1 MGWQWGLMQGT
12 ALPANVGFGGGGG
25 GEGRKL
31 QAVHSHHH
39 NVLQFHPKH
48 SVSRT
53 EGGTAVQG
61 WRVAHRAENR
71 NLHMSTREQCPPPP
85 PRGRSLE
92 APISSCLPELCSRR
106 ILSLPSSSPAL
117 GCHPTSGFC
126 SFSLLLQQLRSSQPL
141 RAVPRSWKG
150 PRGQNPT
157 SGWDSLPQ
165 TPLPPHSRLT
175 LRDADVG
182 LLPAVSRRV
191 DNSCELCSV
200 AAPAP
205 HRDIIFAFM

>member
-1 MGWQWGLMQGT
+1 MIKICSLMT
-12 ALPANVGFGGGGG
+12 SFSPLLF
-25 GEGRKL
+25 KFIHSL
-31 QAVHSHHH
+31 QSQP
-39 NVLQFHPKH
+39 LSDKSQRLYSIQSPPP
-48 SVSRT
+48 
-53 EGGTAVQG
+53 
-61 WRVAHRAENR
+61 
-71 NLHMSTREQCPPPP
+71 PPPP

-106 ILSLPSSSPAL
+106 ILSLPCSSPAL

-126 SFSLLLQQLRSSQPL
+126 SVSLLLQQLRSSQPL

-205 HRDIIFAFM
+205 HRDIIFAFV